1 MLDFCMR
8 HFLLRILPL
17 AMLLAAATAIAAPV
31 RFPMPD
37 GSTIERDERD
47 ISPYLAA
54 WKAARAAQAARM
66 ARPQTANQSAYDARW
81 YDLALTFTP
90 ATKQVSGTVTMR
102 ASVVAGALTSVDLDL
117 YSAIAV
123 DAVTA
128 GGVATTF
135 ARAGDV
141 LTLQLDHAYTTGQTF
156 TTTVTYHGDP
166 TAPGYFGFPVANGRQ
181 LIWSLSEAY
190 GARTWWPCKDAPEDK
205 ADSVDV
211 HFTVPLG
218 LTTASNGTL
227 LGTTNTATTSTT
239 NWRERYPIAPYLV
252 SITSYPYTVVDDWY
266 RPTPTDSMLIRFH
279 LFPETVASAAA
290 VDAKVKTMIAA
301 YAARFGE
308 YPFLKEKYGHAQFLF
323 GGGMEHQT
331 CTSLGSFSE
340 FVVAHELGH
349 QWWGD
354 MVTCR
359 DFHHIWINEGF
370 ATYCEALWDEANG
383 GAAAYKANILGNR
396 FLGAGSIYVPDATNE
411 ARVFD
416 SNLSYDKASWV
427 LHMLRRILGDDTFF
441 ACLRQYRAQWA
452 YKSTVTEDFCDVCE
466 AVSGRD
472 LHAYFQ
478 QWIYGE
484 YHPVYRADWTSTPA
498 SGGYDVNVTLR
509 QTQAWQLF
517 TLPVDL
523 RIQTAGGDVNVTVPD
538 SLAAQAFTFHVAG
551 KPSAVVVDPDDWILK
566 EVDQPF
572 VSPPFDRSVLLVNGV
587 DWTNYGSEITTAY
600 NQKAFWGAYAIDF
613 WDAFA
618 TPAGGYPGTLPAP
631 LGHGSVTTDVLGHY
645 RNVIWVGNNFNGDL
659 GAWQATPIRNYLK
672 AGGNVLLMSRMGDS
686 FLDDS
691 LRTYLGVAWT
701 NTGVTLN
708 DCLPTRPGF
717 TALTPIATQSSCAV
731 FDTVRTTPESEL
743 LFRASS
749 GFTPSRGLGAIRMP
763 VGGAG
768 LRPHGGRFAFLS
780 GRPYRWNATTLQADV
795 TNLLTTRFLEPASL
809 AGTGGPASPARLAL
823 AAPQPNP
830 SRGATSLRFS
840 LPRDGRTQ
848 LVLLDLAGRRTR
860 VLIDAPLAAGA
871 HEAQWDGHDANGAL
885 SAPGLYWAR
894 LECQGER
901 VTRRLVRVR

>member
-1 MLDFCMR
+1 MR
-8 HFLLRILPL
+8 PFLLRLLPVAL
-17 AMLLAAATAIAAPV
+17 LLAAATAVAAPV
-31 RFPMPD
+31 KFPMPD
-37 GSTIERDERD
+37 GSVIERDERD
-47 ISPYLAA
+47 IAPFLGA
-54 WKAARAAQAARM
+54 WKAARAAQAARV
-66 ARPQTANQSAYDARW
+66 ARPMTANQALYDVRW

-90 ATKQVSGTVTMR
+90 ATSQVSGTVTMR
-102 ASVVAGALTSVDLDL
+102 ATVVGGPISSVDLDL
-117 YSAIAV
+117 YSLMSV

-128 GGVATTF
+128 GSVTTSF
-135 ARAGDV
+135 SRIGDV
-141 LTLQLDHAYTTGQTF
+141 LTVQLDHAYTTGQTF
-156 TTTVTYHGDP
+156 TTTVTYHGNP

-190 GARTWWPCKDAPEDK
+190 GARTWWPCKDANEDK

-218 LTTASNGTL
+218 STTASNGTL
-227 LGTTNTATTSTT
+227 LSTTTTATTSTT

-252 SITSYPYTVVDDWY
+252 SIASYPYTVVDDWY

-301 YAARFGE
+301 YATRFGE

-323 GGGMEHQT
+323 SGGMEHQT

-359 DFHHIWINEGF
+359 DFHHIWLNEGF

-383 GAAAYKANILGNR
+383 GTPAYMANILGNTY
-396 FLGAGSIYVPDATNE
+396 LGAGSIYVPDATNE
-411 ARVFD
+411 TRVFD

-427 LHMLRRILGDDTFF
+427 LHMLRHMLGDSTFF
-441 ACLRQYRAQWA
+441 AAMRQYRAQWA
-452 YKSTVTEDFCDVCE
+452 YKSAVTEDFRDVCE
-466 AVSGRD
+466 VVSGRD
-472 LHAYFQ
+472 LHAFFQ
-478 QWIYGE
+478 QWISGE
-484 YHPVYRADWTSTPA
+484 YHPIYRAEWTSAPA
-498 SGGYDVNVTLR
+498 AGGYDVNVTLR
-509 QTQAWQLF
+509 QTQSWQLF
-517 TLPVDL
+517 TMPVDL
-523 RIQTAGGDVNVTVPD
+523 RITTAAGTVNITVPD
-538 SLAAQAFTFHVAG
+538 SLAAQTFTIHVAAL
-551 KPSAVVVDPDDWILK
+551 PSAVAVDPDNGILK
-566 EVDQPF
+566 ELDQPF
-572 VSPPFDRSVLLVNGV
+572 VAPPFDRSVLLVNGV
-587 DWTNYGSEITTAY
+587 DWANYGAEITSAY
-600 NQKAFWGAYAIDF
+600 SHNAFSGAYAIDF
-613 WDAFA
+613 WDTFNA
-618 TPAGGYPGTLPAP
+618 PAAGYPLPLPAP
-631 LGHGSVTTDVLGHY
+631 LGHGAVTSDVLGHY

-672 AGGNVLLMSRMGDS
+672 AGGNLLLMSRMGDS

-691 LRTYLGVAWT
+691 LRTYLGITWT
-701 NTGVTLN
+701 NTGATLN
-708 DCLPTRPGF
+708 DCLTTRPGF
-717 TALTPIATQSSCAV
+717 TSMAPISAQSVCAL
-731 FDTVRTTPESEL
+731 FDTVRTTSESEL
-743 LFRASS
+743 IFRASS

-780 GRPYRWNATTLQADV
+780 GRPYRWTQSTLQANV
-795 TNLLTTRFLEPASL
+795 TNLLTTRFLEPVSL
-809 AGTGGPASPARLAL
+809 VGTPAPVLPARLAL

-830 SRGATSLRFS
+830 SRGATTLHFS

-860 VLIDAPLAAGA
+860 VLIDAALAAGA
-871 HEAQWDGHDANGAL
+871 HEVEWDGRDASGTLA
-885 SAPGLYWAR
+885 APGLYWAR
-894 LECQGER
+894 LECEGER